1 MKKLWIA
8 IAAMMFAGAYAHDFT
23 IVNKTENNIQKI
35 TFQYSL
41 SKTASIDKNIDSGA
55 SASVSVPQSVDIDDL
70 DEITLVLD
78 NGKTVK
84 CDIEDSLKKIT
95 VTRNAKIP
103 AKLYKQT
110 RKKSTS
116 NPAGTIRIPN
126 DTDGRIVE
134 VAIRPINTQE
144 WLKCACVNS
153 SKNWYKLPAGG
164 KCAIKICLDREKRPE
179 LKFSNSKKGHDLDKI
194 AGFTVS
200 SREYE
205 ADVQ

>member
-1 MKKLWIA
+1 MKNLWIA

-35 TFQYSL
+35 TFQYNL
-41 SKTASIDKNIDSGA
+41 FKTTSIDKTIDSGT
-55 SASVSVPQSVDIDDL
+55 SASVSVPRIVDIDDL

-95 VTRNAKIP
+95 VTRNAKIS
-103 AKLYKQT
+103 AKLHKQT

-116 NPAGTIRIPN
+116 NPAGTIKIKN
-126 DTDGRIVE
+126 DTDSRIVG

-144 WLKCACVNS
+144 WLKCECVNS

-164 KCAIKICLDREKRPE
+164 NCAIKISLDREKLPE
-179 LKFSNSKKGHDLDKI
+179 LKFSNSKKGYDMAKI
-194 AGFTVS
+194 AEFTVS
-200 SREYE
+200 SHEYD
-205 ADVQ
+205 ADVR